1 MKYAVGIDLGGTAVK
16 IGLFSADGSLLD
28 KAEIR
33 TRTSLGMDTVLD
45 DAASCVLNM
54 TEKHHIPLSDCAAGL
69 GFPGLLDDS
78 GRIEASVD
86 LNVYDYYPGPV
97 LSQRLHGMPVAV
109 ENDANTAALG
119 EMWQGGGKGYN
130 SLILITLGT
139 GIGSG
144 IVIDKKVLRGAH
156 GLAGEIGHIQVNPD
170 ESELCNCGGRGCLDQ
185 IASATGIVR
194 YARRF
199 LENSED
205 ASILRGIDPLTA
217 KDVADAAR
225 NGDRLAQESLT
236 CCMDYLGR
244 MIASVCYVIDP
255 EAVLIGG
262 GVSKAGP
269 YLLDLIFEQYK
280 KYPALKK
287 YYPDFALAKLS
298 GEAGMYGAAYLAF
311 SKMREI

>member
-16 IGLFSADGSLLD
+16 IGLFSEDGHVLD
-28 KAEIR
+28 KTEIR
-33 TRTSLGMDTVLD
+33 TRVSLGMDTVLD
-45 DAASCVLNM
+45 DVASCVMEM
-54 TEKHHIPLSDCAAGL
+54 TEKHQIALSGITAGL
-69 GFPGLLDDS
+69 GFPGLLEAS
-78 GRIEASVD
+78 GRIDASVD
-86 LNVYDYYPGPV
+86 LNVYDYYPGAE
-97 LSQRLHGMPVAV
+97 LSRRLNGIPVAV

-144 IVIDKKVLRGAH
+144 IVIDKKILRGAH
-156 GLAGEIGHIQVNPD
+156 GLAGEIGHIQMNPD
-170 ESELCNCGGRGCLDQ
+170 EPELCNCGGRGCLDQ

-194 YARRF
+194 YAHRY
-199 LENSED
+199 LE
-205 ASILRGIDPLTA
+205 ASGEASVLRGMDPLTA
-217 KDVADAAR
+217 KDVIDAAR
-225 NGDRLAQESLT
+225 SGDKLARESLT

-269 YLLDLIFEQYK
+269 YILDLIFEQYK

-287 YYPDFALAKLS
+287 YFPDFALARLG

-311 SKMREI
+311 SSARQ